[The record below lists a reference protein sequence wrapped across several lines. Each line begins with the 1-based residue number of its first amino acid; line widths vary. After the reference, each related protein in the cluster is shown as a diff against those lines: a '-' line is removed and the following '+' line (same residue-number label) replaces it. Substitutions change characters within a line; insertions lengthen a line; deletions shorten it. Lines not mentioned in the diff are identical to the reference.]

1 MPLSWKTCDVLYSIS
16 HRSWV
21 DLIWHH
27 SSGSSLSTI
36 ENLPLVPVQ
45 KGSHLFYRR
54 LQRYPKVML
63 STYQEKS
70 KITDSIKYR
79 LVDNGVEFAAE
90 ELFCSVPL
98 NNQQFLQEYILL
110 PTENGILNG
119 LRCQRYPYVSLS
131 NTFCADFKKIIED
144 SNINIPSYVYD
155 MNIFVD
161 VRARKVSIRDS
172 YISEEKD
179 VPPGF
184 TQSSC
189 NISLVLTSTVNQ
201 RLQEKLS
208 FHRIA
213 FDDLMKQYLT
223 CHKTLSIAD
232 SKFFVE
238 KVSSMKNISNDIIL
252 RLKSKVQI
260 KTGSGCVKP
269 VDSLFE
275 RTTKTEAFFYR
286 EHDSFPDESY
296 NISALQMFGLK
307 SELHI
312 AEPDI
317 IARISYVNK
326 NYELMDN
333 EGFGRKVKEILSICL
348 EKNIP
353 FSHSVKWI
361 PIQKALP
368 NKYPTSLPW
377 KARTTN
383 LVIECFQNTYPW
395 HYFEIVGS
403 ASYIVSHSLS
413 AIFSK
418 FDWQC
423 PSLNDVLFHLQ
434 NIEQSYND
442 DERGLYKG
450 ILTAVYKYLGE
461 TFHPDE
467 VAVKWKKLNLKLW
480 QGNQFIEPG
489 RITLLQDCFNLSP
502 YMYFPEG
509 NLPDSFTSILEHIC
523 DSNKSKLE
531 LYIYVLSEIKQHYD
545 KVNDYSEKD
554 LGLAIQMLRF
564 IAYNYDQ
571 LNIIQKKSIYV
582 PVEHKFLKFF
592 NSKECFYHDNADCLS
607 RLEIQHHKI
616 THGCIDKSII
626 KMLEIPDLVSEILN
640 DDENDLFEDWGQGEP
655 LTLRL
660 NRLLKDYED
669 GLPIFKEL
677 IQNADDAK
685 ATEIFFLY
693 DERSND
699 HLKSSLIDQSMK
711 QWQGPAMWVYNDAVF
726 TEDDFENIRRL
737 NAGMKETD
745 TTKIGK
751 FGLGFNAV
759 YHLTD
764 VPCFL
769 SGNYAVYFDPHSR
782 YLGRALR
789 SKNECGKRIDLRKN
803 KALIPFN
810 DQFKIFDGIFKARID
825 FVERNFETYNHTLFR
840 LPLRNRETASIS
852 DICNLNYTSHE
863 MKLLLDKLK
872 ESLETLILFTEN
884 INKVSVY
891 HLEENATS
899 SKMTPMFSVK
909 KRTNTQSSNLINES
923 LLVAATKQMEEKMIP
938 QQSSVNSLTSTRLMY
953 IDMLICL
960 NEHCS
965 TESVKETWLQLAFTG
980 SQKNISFA
988 KVNKGLA
995 PCGGVA
1001 INYRQLDEKFEILKD
1016 KNKIFCFLPLPK
1028 ESNLPVSVNGA
1039 FLITNDRK
1047 RLAAKSS
1054 EVKCNAE
1061 DWNLMLAKDIGSAYF
1076 DLLLYLKST
1085 FSPWKVEDW
1094 FSLFPTIHEINH
1106 NAFNNAILT
1115 TLVNTLIRSD
1125 KQLFPVENKNGHVMK
1140 WVDWKDILCPPKAL
1154 PLLKYDINMFVNH
1167 FLQQY
1172 KKPEVCMNLPE
1183 NIKHLVT
1190 FYISDK
1196 LLDNLYIKEEAFFN
1210 LFFKFIHNVPKELAD
1225 NIMLAILSQQP
1236 KKGSK
1241 LRNYLEN
1248 TQCIP
1253 TLPSGN
1259 LKRPQDLVK
1268 TSSTVAQLYDIKD
1281 EVFPCEEYIS
1291 KHGLF
1296 LQMLGMST
1304 DYLEW
1309 EKIISKAR
1317 EIAGNNKEQDI
1328 NLLVNRSRVLLKLM
1342 SSSISKCTENQKS
1355 EITQISFLPVKS
1367 TPKSSN
1373 RIPWYGQG
1381 KVFCSGKEAYTS
1393 RFVNI
1398 ISSSAPVLDCEIDD
1412 ALAKFLG
1419 VDRIPTFQKAIAQVD
1434 EIELRYKRLT
1444 NEKESYE
1451 ICEILRSIFTF
1462 LFDNYREESSYQ
1474 LVSKSII
1481 YDNDRK
1487 YLANP
1492 TEIFFDSRDNLVKV
1506 PGYIYKV
1513 ASDLTYDWKIKLFLQ
1528 FIGVKESPAI
1538 SDLVMVLQIIKSD
1551 YKTQP
1556 VPRPI
1561 LNAILNS
1568 VIPKIV
1574 QGLNFVKIDDDIYV
1588 PDDTG
1593 TMQKSTDLCYKDVN
1607 WIGNTENF
1615 SFAHPEIPYVRCMR
1629 LGIEILRKKHF
1640 LEHSIGFSFG
1650 QHEDLTKRIKNVL
1663 CGYTEKDVIKELLQ
1677 NSDDSNAT
1685 EVEFILDQRNHE
1697 AKKIFSDKW
1706 KKLQGPALIVTNNG
1720 SFTENDL
1727 DAIQKLG
1734 EGNKS
1739 KDRSKTGRYGVG
1751 FNAVYNIT
1759 DCPSLHVRL
1768 KEEAYLCIFDPN
1780 LHYISCGT
1788 AEKPGRRI
1796 DSAVIK
1802 EVYEDIYEA
1811 HLLNGNNVPNTL
1823 FRLPLRT
1830 KEMAETSQISNKETT
1845 VQDIKRYFSEI
1856 YQYIGEM
1863 LLFLVN
1869 IRKIKFSILKVEN
1882 KELTKTSE
1890 EFSVFTYDFT
1900 QSDFDRKSKAIL
1912 EYDRNPF
1919 SSTVATV
1926 SYKTCVQHVSDCIN
1940 CCEKHYFLVEQIGF
1954 SEIKATQ
1961 CVKCD
1966 VSGEFFT
1973 FPKGAVACTIRGV
1986 RCRNCCSIRGKL
1998 STCKLKGATYGQIA
2012 VQNVFCTLP
2021 ISTNSDLPVLV
2032 NGNFLLEYETRR
2044 ALWVGMCNAERKWNY
2059 KILSQCVLPCYIT
2072 LLHQVKENTLK
2083 NVLMVATKDPKKQQ
2097 QEIYNIFPKF
2107 VGERKLNYWDYLS
2120 SLFYQE
2126 IFARNE
2132 KVLPV
2137 ACNKSLFF
2145 SRPRDQFIVYVDEII
2160 HLGHQHLYQLPI
2172 ESSQK
2177 PVLLEILQNVG
2188 LHIDFIPSKIARNFE
2203 QSGNPLTYMSP
2214 PVIREKLKNV
2224 SQNIIFQNFLHIQQS
2239 CFKDASSLVTVLEY
2253 CMKDINEGLK
2263 RLGKE
2268 KLDFIKGEVELTGLP
2283 LCLLADDTVRIFS
2296 KSNPVFVTRFS
2307 GIFQRNQSMFVHKQ
2321 LVNRLEKYKFSNVLR
2336 TFKLQ
2341 DFLDM
2346 LQNELSTEKFKGNF
2360 IMRFNVQNEIK
2371 KVWLKNVW
2379 EFLKSF
2385 KKDLQEHLK
2394 EWSLLLANLNS
2405 EEYLLPVSQ
2414 STSVLFLEAEE
2425 DKCDRV
2431 IGVLREL
2438 PVYEVTKRDFV
2449 DNNYVRRNLKDEA
2462 IYPQEFQKDFFGSIN
2477 RIKDLESAL
2486 LLSQYNYKWKLSTE
2500 QAKAIL
2506 DHLEN
2511 LWLYK
2516 HCYSTKIHNLPIFIK
2531 YDGSLTKIDREAVVL
2546 PEPDIPFDGLDIIEE
2561 HMKIKFIKAGYPR
2574 IFKKVGCQAVT
2585 LIEFYTGYIFP
2596 HLFLLPVPTI
2606 MKQMSYIKFTF
2617 FQPFS
2622 FLNRKVDVKNFIE
2635 RLSSLKFIP
2644 VQEGVFKAPSEL
2656 YDPRVRLFELVF
2668 ENEHFPPSYFRKKS
2682 WLNWLR
2688 SIGLITEL
2696 SKQLAIQIANLIQD
2710 FEGKNFVE
2718 ASQMLCE
2725 NIKMK
2730 EFFSDDNFLYGI
2742 RSIKFLIPKQ
2752 IREINEKIYRSLNKS
2767 TSRMCY
2773 DGSVH
2778 YSQENLVWTS
2788 NLILPNYACFF
2799 DNQDT
2804 YVKLGVKQGLKGEKL
2819 QRSDYP
2825 KILFQDALQHID
2837 NLTNNTNYKART
2849 RTCKTIPEVYREQ
2862 YKCVLKEF
2870 YKFLQLSQPL
2880 ERTHIKLLNQRS
2892 MMLVNDNA
2900 DLDIPGRSNLSKEMK
2915 LPPYINEVSIIW
2927 GEYFEFF
2934 KEIGCQESST
2944 TDQFFDVLIEIKS
2957 IVIDKHLSPNEITI
2971 VSQAVTNVSSL
2982 LKKSPL
2988 QTNLKKKIY
2997 LPCIKRFHPKPL
3009 EPVYLLPSSE
3019 LIYINDYH
3027 MQERMKDFEGNFM
3040 LSKYEGVEDAMNINE
3055 ILLSG
3060 LPAGNM
3066 PQLLS
3071 DLVQEVLN
3079 EPISEVEAPM
3089 DHFSKKLSLTFSS
3102 PYFYHGLERLI
3113 KYEYK
3118 VHNKSLPELE
3128 NIFKVIQTAKIS
3140 VLKTVQTNL
3149 ICNKKVIS
3157 ASETDKEVYTK
3168 ATKNSFEIYLQ
3179 VDELTNASAIIS
3191 QGILDLL
3198 ELYSIRFDH
3207 GKNNIVLLKLLEI
3220 PAKEIPELLDNF
3232 GISRETSDKEV
3243 RYLPTPGDL
3252 VPQTLYP
3259 YLRNSFERFEVGEF
3273 VAISRE
3279 FEGAECYVFGI
3290 IRGCESNESVHVSL
3304 LVYDVQ
3310 VDEDPTNLV
3319 KFKDFDLYG
3328 FDRLLQSADLIKE
3341 IVTSESKG
3349 KGEQT
3354 EMPMPQNDEEA
3365 VKEIRD
3371 ILRFLSELDE
3381 ESKKKVIRKLYL
3393 KWHPDKYE
3401 EHKKAFATRIF
3412 QFLLNE
3418 LTSDHKNLENNFDS
3432 WNSSASTYNYFTRSN
3447 SAFFYDG
3454 SNSSPNFHHGS
3465 NSSQDFHHGSNSSQD
3480 FHHGSNSSQDFHHGS
3495 NSSQNFHHG
3504 SNSSPNFRN
3513 DSNSS
3518 QDFHHGNNSSPN
3530 FHNRS
3535 DSSQNSHHASNS
3547 SSNFSFFFKEK
3558 EKANNPQP
3566 AQSKRWYRQAEKD
3579 LQAAKDR
3586 KEADSFFQWHC
3597 FMAKQVCRFYM

>member
-16 HRSWV
+16 HCSWV

-27 SSGSSLSTI
+27 SPGSSLSTI

-45 KGSHLFYRR
+45 KGSQLFYRR

-63 STYQEKS
+63 STHQEKS
-70 KITDSIKYR
+70 KITDSIKYW
-79 LVDNGVEFAAE
+79 LVDNGVEFTAE
-90 ELFCSVPL
+90 KVFCSVPL

-131 NTFCADFKKIIED
+131 DTFCADFKKVVED
-144 SNINIPSYVYD
+144 SNDNIPSYVYD
-155 MNIFVD
+155 MKIFID

-184 TQSSC
+184 PQSPC
-189 NISLVLTSTVNQ
+189 NISLVLASTINQ

-213 FDDLMKQYLT
+213 FDDLMNQYLT

-232 SKFFVE
+232 SKFFIDR
-238 KVSSMKNISNDIIL
+238 VSSMRIVSNDIIL
-252 RLKSKVQI
+252 RLKSKVRI
-260 KTGSGCVKP
+260 KTGSGCVKS
-269 VDSLFE
+269 VDLLFE
-275 RTTKTEAFFYR
+275 RTAKTEALFYH

-296 NISALQMFGLK
+296 DILALQMFGLK
-307 SELHI
+307 SEFHI
-312 AEPDI
+312 AESDI
-317 IARISYVNK
+317 IARISYINK
-326 NYELMDN
+326 NYKLMDS
-333 EGFGRKVKEILSICL
+333 ESLGRKVKEILSICL
-348 EKNIP
+348 EKSIR

-368 NKYPTSLPW
+368 KKYPTSLSW
-377 KARTTN
+377 KASTTN

-403 ASYIVSHSLS
+403 TSYIISHSLS
-413 AIFSK
+413 KIFSK

-442 DERGLYKG
+442 DEKGLYKG
-450 ILTAVYKYLGE
+450 VLTAVYKYLGE

-489 RITLLQDCFNLSP
+489 RITLLHDCFNLSP

-531 LYIYVLSEIKQHYD
+531 LYVYVLSEIKQHYD
-545 KVNDYSEKD
+545 KINDYSEKD
-554 LGLAIQMLRF
+554 LGLSIQLLRF
-564 IAYNYDQ
+564 IAYNYNQ
-571 LNIIQKKSIYV
+571 LNKMQKNSIYV

-592 NSKECFYHDNADCLS
+592 NSNECFYHDNADCLS
-607 RLEIQHHKI
+607 RLEMQHHKI
-616 THGCIDKSII
+616 THGCIDNKII

-640 DDENDLFEDWGQGEP
+640 DDENDLFEDWGQREP

-685 ATEIFFLY
+685 ATEISFLY

-711 QWQGPAMWVYNDAVF
+711 QWQGPAMWVYNDAAF
-726 TEDDFENIRRL
+726 TKEDFENIRRL
-737 NAGMKETD
+737 NAGAKETD

-803 KALIPFN
+803 KVLIPFN

-825 FVERNFETYNHTLFR
+825 FVECDFEFYNHTLFR

-852 DICNLNYTSHE
+852 DICNLNYSSHE

-884 INKVSVY
+884 IKKVSVY
-891 HLEENATS
+891 HLEDNATS
-899 SKMTPMFSVK
+899 LKMTPMFSVK
-909 KRTNTQSSNLINES
+909 KETNTQSSNLINES
-923 LLVAATKQMEEKMIP
+923 LLVAATRQMEENIIS

-953 IDMLICL
+953 IDMLICSD
-960 NEHCS
+960 EHCN

-980 SQKNISFA
+980 SQKNVSFA
-988 KVNKGLA
+988 KVNKGLI

-1001 INYRQLDEKFEILKD
+1001 INYRQLDKTFEVLKN

-1028 ESNLPVSVNGA
+1028 ESNLPISVNGA

-1054 EVKCNAE
+1054 EVKYNTE
-1061 DWNLMLAKDIGSAYF
+1061 NWNLMLAKDIGSAYF
-1076 DLLLYLKST
+1076 DLLLHLKNK

-1106 NAFNNAILT
+1106 NVFNNAILT
-1115 TLVNTLIRSD
+1115 TLANTLIRSD
-1125 KQLFPVENKNGHVMK
+1125 KQLLPVENEKGHVMK
-1140 WVDWKDILCPPKAL
+1140 WVDWKDIRCPPKEL
-1154 PLLKYDINMFVNH
+1154 PLLKYDIKMFVNH
-1167 FLQQY
+1167 YLQQH
-1172 KKPEVCMNLPE
+1172 KISKVCMNLPE
-1183 NIKHLVT
+1183 NIMCLVK
-1190 FYISDK
+1190 FYVSDK
-1196 LLDNLYIKEEAFFN
+1196 LLDNLYINEEVFFN
-1210 LFFKFIHNVPKELAD
+1210 LFFNFIQNVPKELAD
-1225 NIMLAILSQQP
+1225 SIMLAMLSQQP

-1241 LRNYLEN
+1241 LRSYLEN

-1268 TSSTVAQLYDIKD
+1268 PKSTVAQLYDTKD

-1291 KHGLF
+1291 GHGLF

-1309 EKIISKAR
+1309 EKIILKAR
-1317 EIAGNNKEQDI
+1317 EIAGNNKKQDI

-1342 SSSISKCTENQKS
+1342 SSSVSECTESQKL

-1367 TPKSSN
+1367 ESKSTN

-1381 KVFCSGKEAYTS
+1381 KVFCSGNEGYLS
-1393 RFVNI
+1393 RFVDI
-1398 ISSSAPVLDCEIDD
+1398 VSSSAPVLDCEIDD
-1412 ALAKFLG
+1412 ALAEFLG
-1419 VDRIPTFQKAIAQVD
+1419 VDRIPTFQKAIAQVE
-1434 EIELRYKRLT
+1434 EIELKYKFLT
-1444 NEKESYE
+1444 NEKDSHE

-1462 LFDNYREESSYQ
+1462 LFDNYQRESSHQ

-1492 TEIFFDSRDNLVKV
+1492 TEIFFDSRDKLMKV

-1513 ASDLTYDWKIKLFLQ
+1513 ASDLTYDRKIKLFLQ
-1528 FIGVKESPAI
+1528 RIGVKESPTI
-1538 SDLVMVLQIIKSD
+1538 SDLVMVLRTIKFD
-1551 YKTQP
+1551 YKARS

-1561 LNAILNS
+1561 LNAVLNS

-1574 QGLNFVKIDDDIYV
+1574 DDLKFLENEDDIYV

-1615 SFAHPEIPYVRCMR
+1615 LFTHPEIPYVRCKR

-1640 LEHSIGFSFG
+1640 LEHSFGLSFG
-1650 QHEDLTKRIKNVL
+1650 QHENITKRIKNL
-1663 CGYTEKDVIKELLQ
+1663 LHGYTEKDVIKELLQ
-1677 NSDDSNAT
+1677 NADDSNAT
-1685 EVEFILDQRNHE
+1685 EVEFILDQQNHE
-1697 AKKIFSDKW
+1697 TKKIFSDKW
-1706 KKLQGPALIVTNNG
+1706 KELQGPALIVTNNG
-1720 SFTENDL
+1720 NFTENDL

-1739 KDRSKTGRYGVG
+1739 RDRLKTGRYGVG

-1759 DCPSLHVRL
+1759 DCPTLHVRL

-1780 LHYISCGT
+1780 LHYISWAT
-1788 AEKPGRRI
+1788 AEKPGRII

-1802 EVYEDIYEA
+1802 EVYEHVYEA

-1830 KEMAETSQISNKETT
+1830 KKMAEKSQISNKETT

-1869 IRKIKFSILKVEN
+1869 IRKIKFSILQVEN
-1882 KELTKTSE
+1882 KELKKNSE
-1890 EFSVFTYDFT
+1890 EFSVFPYDFT

-1919 SSTVATV
+1919 SRSVATV
-1926 SYKTCVQHVSDCIN
+1926 SYKTCVQHVSNCIN

-1961 CVKCD
+1961 NVKCD
-1966 VSGEFFT
+1966 VSREFFT
-1973 FPKGAVACTIRGV
+1973 FPKGAVACTIRRV
-1986 RCRNCCSIRGKL
+1986 RCRNYCSIEEKL
-1998 STCKLKGATYGQIA
+1998 STCQPRGETYGQIA
-2012 VQNVFCTLP
+2012 VQNIFCTLP
-2021 ISTNSDLPVLV
+2021 ISANLGLPVLV

-2044 ALWVGMCNAERKWNY
+2044 TLWVGMCDAERKWNY

-2072 LLHQVKENTLK
+2072 LLHQVKEDAIK
-2083 NVLMVATKDPKKQQ
+2083 AMQMVATKDPKKQQ

-2107 VGERKLNYWDYLS
+2107 VGEGKKNYWDYLS

-2126 IFARNE
+2126 VFARNE
-2132 KVLPV
+2132 KILPV

-2145 SRPRDQFIVYVDEII
+2145 SRPRDQFIVYVDQII
-2160 HLGHQHLYQLPI
+2160 HLVRQYFYQLST

-2188 LHIDFIPSKIARNFE
+2188 LHIDFIPSKIAKNFE

-2214 PVIREKLKNV
+2214 PVIREKLKKI
-2224 SQNIIFQNFLHIQQS
+2224 SENIIFQNYLHIQQS

-2253 CMKDINEGLK
+2253 CMKDINEGLES
-2263 RLGKE
+2263 LGKE
-2268 KLDFIKGEVELTGLP
+2268 KLDCPKGEVELIGLP

-2307 GIFQRNQSMFVHKQ
+2307 CIFLRNQSMFVHKK
-2321 LVNRLEKYKFSNVLR
+2321 LVSRLEKYKFSNVLR
-2336 TFKLQ
+2336 NFKLQ
-2341 DFLDM
+2341 DFVEM
-2346 LQNELSTEKFKGNF
+2346 LPDELSAKKFKGNF

-2371 KVWLKNVW
+2371 KVWLRNVW

-2394 EWSLLLANLNS
+2394 EWLLLLANLNS
-2405 EEYLLPVSQ
+2405 EEYLLPISQ

-2425 DKCDRV
+2425 DKSDR
-2431 IGVLREL
+2431 IIDVLREL
-2438 PVYEVTKRDFV
+2438 PVFEVTERDFV
-2449 DNNYVRRNLKDEA
+2449 GNTYIGRYLNNA
-2462 IYPQEFQKDFFGSIN
+2462 TIYPREFQKDFFGSIN
-2477 RIKDLESAL
+2477 RIKDLENAL
-2486 LLSQYNYKWKLSTE
+2486 FLSERNYKWKLSIE
-2500 QAKAIL
+2500 QAKVIL

-2511 LWLYK
+2511 LWFYK

-2561 HMKIKFIKAGYPR
+2561 HMKIKFIKSGYPR
-2574 IFKKVGCQAVT
+2574 IFEKVGCQVVT
-2585 LIEFYTGYIFP
+2585 FIEFYIGYIFP
-2596 HLFLLPVPTI
+2596 HLLLLPVPTI
-2606 MKQMSYIKFTF
+2606 VKQMSYIKFTF
-2617 FQPFS
+2617 SGSLS
-2622 FLNRKVDVKNFIE
+2622 FHNRRKDEVKNFIE

-2644 VQEGVFKAPSEL
+2644 VQEGVFRAPSEL
-2656 YDPRVRLFELVF
+2656 YDPRVRLFQLVF
-2668 ENEHFPPSYFRKKS
+2668 KNEHFPPSYFRKIS
-2682 WLNWLR
+2682 WLNFLR

-2696 SKQLAIQIANLIQD
+2696 SKQLAIQIANLIQAS
-2710 FEGKNFVE
+2710 EGKNFEE
-2718 ASQMLCE
+2718 ASEMLCE

-2730 EFFSDDNFLYGI
+2730 EFFSDDNFLYKI
-2742 RSIKFLIPKQ
+2742 SCIKFLIPKQ
-2752 IREINEKIYRSLNKS
+2752 IREINENICRSLNKS

-2773 DGSVH
+2773 NGSAH
-2778 YSQENLVWTS
+2778 YSLENLVWTS
-2788 NLILPNYACFF
+2788 KLILPNYACVF
-2799 DNQDT
+2799 DNQT

-2825 KILFQDALQHID
+2825 KILFEDALKHVD
-2837 NLTNNTNYKART
+2837 NLTNNANYKSRT
-2849 RTCKTIPEVYREQ
+2849 RTCKTIPEVYRKQ

-2870 YKFLQLSQPL
+2870 YEFLQLSRPL
-2880 ERTHIKLLNQRS
+2880 ERTHIKLLNQRN
-2892 MMLVNDNA
+2892 MMLVNGNA
-2900 DLDIPGRSNLSKEMK
+2900 DLDTPGRSNLSKEMK

-2927 GEYFEFF
+2927 GEYFQLF
-2934 KEIGCQESST
+2934 KEIGCHESST
-2944 TDQFFDVLIEIKS
+2944 TDQFFDVLKEIKL
-2957 IVIDKHLSPNEITI
+2957 IVMEKHLSPNEITI
-2971 VSQAVTNVSSL
+2971 ASQAVTNVSSL

-2988 QTNLKKKIY
+2988 QTNVKKKIY

-3009 EPVYLLPSSE
+3009 EPVYMLPSSE

-3040 LSKYEGVEDAMNINE
+3040 LSKYEGVEDANNVNE
-3055 ILLSG
+3055 NLLKG
-3060 LPAGNM
+3060 LPAEHM
-3066 PQLLS
+3066 PQLIS
-3071 DLVQEVLN
+3071 ELVQEVLK
-3079 EPISEVEAPM
+3079 EPISEVEAPI
-3089 DHFSKKLSLTFSS
+3089 DHFSKKLSLIFSS
-3102 PYFYHGLERLI
+3102 TSFYHGLERLI

-3118 VHNKSLPELE
+3118 VHNKTLPELE
-3128 NIFKVIQTAKIS
+3128 NVFKVIQTAKIS
-3140 VLKTVQTNL
+3140 VLKRVQTNL

-3157 ASETDKEVYTK
+3157 ASETDKEVYTRV
-3168 ATKNSFEIYLQ
+3168 TKNSFEIYLQ

-3220 PAKEIPELLDNF
+3220 PAKEIPKLLDNF
-3232 GISRETSDKEV
+3232 GISRETSYKEV
-3243 RYLPTPGDL
+3243 TYLPTPGDL
-3252 VPQTLYP
+3252 VPQTMYP
-3259 YLRNSFERFEVGEF
+3259 YLKNSFERFEVGEF

-3290 IRGCESNESVHVSL
+3290 IRGCENNESVHVSL

-3310 VDEDPTNLV
+3310 VDGDPSNLV

-3328 FDRLLQSADLIKE
+3328 FDRSLQSAVLTKE
-3341 IVTSESKG
+3341 IVTSESKE
-3349 KGEQT
+3349 KGGQT
-3354 EMPMPQNDEEA
+3354 EIPRPQNDEEA

-3371 ILRFLSELDE
+3371 ILKFLSELDK

-3393 KWHPDKYE
+3393 KWHPDKYDE
-3401 EHKKAFATRIF
+3401 QNKAFATRIF

-3418 LTSDHKNLENNFDS
+3418 LKSDHKDFENNFDS
-3432 WNSSASTYNYFTRSN
+3432 WNSSARTYSYFTRSN
-3447 SAFFYDG
+3447 SGFFYDG

-3465 NSSQDFHHGSNSSQD
+3465 NSS
-3480 FHHGSNSSQDFHHGS
+3480 
-3495 NSSQNFHHG
+3495 
-3504 SNSSPNFRN
+3504 PNFCN

-3530 FHNRS
+3530 FHHGSNS
-3535 DSSQNSHHASNS
+3535 SPNFCNDSYSSQDFHHDDNSSQNFHHGSNS
-3547 SSNFSFFFKEK
+3547 SPNFSFFFKEK
-3558 EKANNPQP
+3558 TNNPQP

-3579 LQAAKDR
+3579 LQAAEDR

-3597 FMAKQVCRFYM
+3597 FMAKQVCHFYM